1 MGGRGHGAPSLDGV
15 RERISR
21 WRVER
26 GGRGIPLPEEIW
38 SDAVEVAR
46 VHGVKAVAQ
55 ALRVDRHRLAARLAG
70 SDDTVEVGNGPA
82 AFVEVNA
89 SSLCTAKTVVRL
101 EARDGDRL
109 EFELGD
115 GACLDLV
122 ALARGFWNRRG

>member
-1 MGGRGHGAPSLDGV
+1 MGGGGHGAPTLGRV
-15 RERISR
+15 HERISR
-21 WRVER
+21 WRTEQ
-26 GGRGIPLPEEIW
+26 GGPGIPLPDEIW

-89 SSLCTAKTVVRL
+89 SSLCTAKTFIRL
-101 EARDGDRL
+101 EAGDGDRL
-109 EFELGD
+109 ELELGD
-115 GACLDLV
+115 GACLDIV